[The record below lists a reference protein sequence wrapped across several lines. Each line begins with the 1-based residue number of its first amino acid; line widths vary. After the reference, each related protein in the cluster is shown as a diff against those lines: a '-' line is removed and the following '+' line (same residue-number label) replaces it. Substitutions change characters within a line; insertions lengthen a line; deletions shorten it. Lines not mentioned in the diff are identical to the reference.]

1 MKRAQKEIIVMK
13 SMVLGQSMGTAIKA
27 AFGVALALVVFLV
40 GYGYL
45 VDFAPKPAV
54 VTQPLVLN
62 AQ

>member
-1 MKRAQKEIIVMK
+1 
-13 SMVLGQSMGTAIKA
+13 MGTAIKA
-27 AFGVALALVVFLV
+27 GLGVALAVVVFLV

-45 VDFAPKPAV
+45 VDFAPTPTL

>member
-1 MKRAQKEIIVMK
+1 MKRAQKEIIVREDLD
-13 SMVLGQSMGTAIKA
+13 LGRDMGTAIKA
-27 AFGVALALVVFLV
+27 GFGMALAVILFLV

-45 VDFAPKPAV
+45 VDFAPKPVV

>member
-1 MKRAQKEIIVMK
+1 
-13 SMVLGQSMGTAIKA
+13 MGTAIKVGFTMTLA
-27 AFGVALALVVFLV
+27 GVAFLV

-45 VDFAPKPAV
+45 VDFAPTPKT

>member
-1 MKRAQKEIIVMK
+1 MKRALKEIIVK
-13 SMVLGQSMGTAIKA
+13 LILVLGHSMGTAIKA
-27 AFGVALALVVFLV
+27 GLGVALAVVVFLV

-45 VDFAPKPAV
+45 VDFAPTPTL